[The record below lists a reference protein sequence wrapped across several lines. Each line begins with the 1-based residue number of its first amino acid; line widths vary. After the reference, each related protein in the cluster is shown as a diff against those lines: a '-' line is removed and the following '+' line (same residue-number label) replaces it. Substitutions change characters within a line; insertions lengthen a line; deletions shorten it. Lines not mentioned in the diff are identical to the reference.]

1 MNLEIPNILC
11 RQLVKINFPQ
21 LTENL
26 KNNLKRVVGVA
37 KRKLIPT
44 LMRNVLCVIGE
55 LNVLAGNV
63 LVMIQEAKLR
73 KKVFT
78 HEAR

>member
-1 MNLEIPNILC
+1 MKEEP
-11 RQLVKINFPQ
+11 F
-21 LTENL
+21 
-26 KNNLKRVVGVA
+26 VGPA
-37 KRKLIPT
+37 KSRLIPT
-44 LMRNVLCVIGE
+44 PTINVLNVIGE

-78 HEAR
+78 HETQ